1 MGQRVNAI
9 AGMSTDGDGVV
20 AVEVTKSNV
29 VFFDYARRSL
39 IPHTEHATIQRIP
52 FNGSNPCSI
61 VIMDNLSVHHTQ
73 DITDLFTQMGI
84 LLLFLPPYSPEP
96 YSPEYSPDLNPA
108 EEMFSFVKNY
118 LRKHDNLLQIV
129 TNPTDI
135 IHSAFDSITSEHCTA
150 WVRHSGLCINNV
162 K

>member
-1 MGQRVNAI
+1 MPEIISESMHGYAIRGLAPQNKRLLSRGQRVNAI
-9 AGMSTDGDGVV
+9 AGMSTDGVV

-29 VFFDYARRSL
+29 DAEVFFDYARRSL
-39 IPHTEHATIQRIP
+39 IPNMLP

-73 DITDLFTQMGI
+73 DITDLFRQMGI
-84 LLLFLPPYSPEP
+84 LLLFLPPYSP
-96 YSPEYSPDLNPA
+96 DLNLA

-129 TNPTDI
+129 INPTD
-135 IHSAFDSITSEHCTA
+135 
-150 WVRHSGLCINNV
+150 
-162 K
+162 